1 MQPQDIEDLIE
12 RYNSGMTTPAENAL
26 VESWYLKYKH
36 GDPYL
41 SQEQL
46 EEDQKESL
54 DNLLNE
60 IQGRTKRIQLS
71 RWVIA
76 ASILFFMA
84 VGGYLFSINNNPQRQ
99 VAAVK
104 SQKQDV
110 APGGNKAI
118 LTLGDGS
125 IIVLNSAKIGKL
137 ARQGNIIIKKAADG
151 QISYDNASGNEG
163 SKSVVYNTAATPQGG
178 QYQFILADGT
188 KVWLNASSSIK
199 YPIVFNGNE
208 RRVELTGEAYFEV
221 AHNAKKPFKVISN
234 GQTVEVLGTHFN
246 INAYNDEQ
254 AVKTTL
260 LQGSVKVSAGRASNI
275 IKPGQQARFE
285 HGLINVMN
293 VDPDEVVAWK
303 NGFFFFEDN
312 NIQEVMR
319 QLSRWYG
326 VEIKYEGQLPLRR
339 FSGEIS
345 RNVNLSQ
352 ILDILS
358 FKQIHYKIDG
368 KTIIVM
374 N

>member
-1 MQPQDIEDLIE
+1 MQPRDIKDLIE
-12 RYNSGMTTPAENAL
+12 RYNNGTTTPGENAL

-36 GDPYL
+36 DDPYL
-41 SQEQL
+41 SYSQL

-54 DNLLNE
+54 DKLLNT
-60 IQGRTKRIQLS
+60 IQHRSKKNQLS
-71 RWVIA
+71 RLAIA
-76 ASILFFMA
+76 ASILFFLA
-84 VGGYLFSINNNPQRQ
+84 VGGYFINSNSRQ
-99 VAAVK
+99 QIAITK
-104 SQKQDV
+104 PHKQDI

-125 IIVLNSAKIGKL
+125 TILLNSAKIGKL

-151 QISYDNASGNEG
+151 QISYNDASGNHA
-163 SKSVVYNTAATPQGG
+163 SKNIVYNTAATPQGG
-178 QYQFILADGT
+178 QYQFILSDGT

-199 YPIVFNGNE
+199 YPVVFNGNE
-208 RRVELTGEAYFEV
+208 RKIELTGEAYFEV
-221 AHNAKKPFKVISN
+221 AHNTKKPFKVISN

-246 INAYNDEQ
+246 VNAYNDER
-254 AVKTTL
+254 AIKTTL
-260 LQGSVKVSAGRASNI
+260 LEGSVKVSANGVSNV
-275 IKPGQQARFE
+275 IKPGEQARFE
-285 HGLINVMN
+285 HGAINIMN
-293 VDPDEVVAWK
+293 VDLDEVVAWK
-303 NGFFFFEDN
+303 KGLFFFEDN

-326 VEIKYEGQLPLRR
+326 VDIKYEGQLASRR

-352 ILDILS
+352 ILDILN
-358 FKQIHYKIDG
+358 FKQIHCKIDG

>member
-12 RYNSGMTTPAENAL
+12 RYNKGMTTQAENAL
-26 VESWYLKYKH
+26 VESWYAKYKH
-36 GDPYL
+36 DNPYL
-41 SQEQL
+41 SQRQL

-54 DNLLNE
+54 DKLLNE
-60 IQGRTKRIQLS
+60 IHGGSRRIQLS
-71 RWVIA
+71 RWAVA
-76 ASILFFMA
+76 ASILFFLA
-84 VGGYLFSINNNPQRQ
+84 VGGYFFSINNNSRRQ
-99 VAAVK
+99 IATVK
-104 SQKQDV
+104 PQKQDV
-110 APGGNKAI
+110 TPGGNKAI

-125 IIVLNSAKIGKL
+125 TIVLNSAKIGKL
-137 ARQGNIIIKKAADG
+137 ASQGNIIIKKAADG
-151 QISYDNASGNEG
+151 QISYNDVSSSHT
-163 SKSVVYNTAATPQGG
+163 SKTDVYNTAATPQGG

-199 YPIVFNGNE
+199 YPVVFNGSE

-221 AHNAKKPFKVISN
+221 AHNARKPFKVISN

-260 LQGSVKVSAGRASNI
+260 LEGSVKVSAGRVSNI
-275 IKPGQQARFE
+275 IKPGQQARFD
-285 HGLINVMN
+285 HGLINVMT

-326 VEIKYEGQLPLRR
+326 VEIKYEGQLPSRR

-352 ILDILS
+352 ILDILN
-358 FKQIHYKIDG
+358 FKQIHCKIDG